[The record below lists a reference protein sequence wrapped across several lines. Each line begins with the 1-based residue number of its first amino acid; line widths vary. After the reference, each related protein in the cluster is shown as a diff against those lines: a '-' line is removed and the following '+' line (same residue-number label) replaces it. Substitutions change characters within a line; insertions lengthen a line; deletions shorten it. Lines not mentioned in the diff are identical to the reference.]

1 MADGPGHRG
10 RLIALI
16 AIEWAKQFRRTKTMA
31 TLGLVAGF
39 SLVLTVAL
47 AATGS
52 GQVEFVGDVPLVMV
66 PRTSGL
72 SVPIIALSSTM
83 KFFLPLA
90 VSLFAGEAVAGEAG
104 WGSLR
109 YVLARPVS
117 RTRVLWS
124 KAMVAAVLSV
134 ASVVVLTLVAV
145 VAGALA
151 FGWHP
156 LHVVD
161 GSSSTPGHPV
171 SATLTT
177 TAILGELG
185 LSTLYVAAGMASIFA
200 VAFFLSTMTRRPLVA
215 VAGGV
220 ALTIIS
226 RVFNADYLPGV
237 AVVDKY
243 MPNNDIDLWNYLFV
257 RPVVTDGI
265 VHFLMLQAVYFV
277 VFMGLAQW
285 WFTRKDILE

>member
-1 MADGPGHRG
+1 
-10 RLIALI
+10 LI
-16 AIEWAKQFRRTKTMA
+16 AIEWAKQFRRTRTLA
-31 TLGLVAGF
+31 TLGIVAGF
-39 SLVLTVAL
+39 AVALTVAL

-52 GQVEFVGDVPLVMV
+52 GRVEFVGDVPLVMV
-66 PRTSGL
+66 PKESGL
-72 SVPIIALSSTM
+72 SVPVIALSSTM
-83 KFFLPLA
+83 KFLLPLA

-124 KAMVAAVLSV
+124 KASVAGLLSVAAV
-134 ASVVVLTLVAV
+134 ATLTAAAL
-145 VAGALA
+145 VAGAVA

-156 LHVVD
+156 LHIID
-161 GSSSTPGHPV
+161 GGRSAPGHPV
-171 SATLTT
+171 STTLSTGSL
-177 TAILGELG
+177 LGELG
-185 LSTLYVAAGMASIFA
+185 ISTVYVTAGMASIFA
-200 VAFFLSTMTRRPLVA
+200 VAFFLSTTTRRPLVA

-237 AVVDKY
+237 SVVDKY

-257 RPVVTDGI
+257 RPAVTAGF
-265 VHFLMLQAVYFV
+265 VHFLVLQAVYFV

>member
-1 MADGPGHRG
+1 V
-10 RLIALI
+10 I
-16 AIEWAKQFRRTKTMA
+16 AIEWTKQFRRTRTYA
-31 TLGLVAGF
+31 TLAVVAAF
-39 SLVLTVAL
+39 SLILAVAL
-47 AATGS
+47 SATGS

-124 KAMVAAVLSV
+124 KASVAALLSVAAVVTLT
-134 ASVVVLTLVAV
+134 VVGV
-145 VAGALA
+145 VAGAVA

-156 LHVVD
+156 LHVID
-161 GSSSTPGHPV
+161 GSTSTPGHPV
-171 SATLTT
+171 GTTLSTGV
-177 TAILGELG
+177 LVGELG
-185 LSTLYVAAGMASIFA
+185 LSTLYVVAGMASIFA
-200 VAFFLSTMTRRPLVA
+200 VAFFLSTTTRRPLVA

-220 ALTIIS
+220 GLTIIS

-237 AVVDKY
+237 SVVDKY

-257 RPVVTDGI
+257 RPAVTTGFL
-265 VHFLMLQAVYFV
+265 HFLLLQLVYFV

-285 WFTRKDILE
+285 WFTRKDILG

>member
-1 MADGPGHRG
+1 M
-10 RLIALI
+10 I
-16 AIEWAKQFRRTKTMA
+16 AIEWAKQFRRTKTLVI
-31 TLGLVAGF
+31 LGIVAGF

-66 PRTSGL
+66 PKTSGL

-124 KAMVAAVLSV
+124 KASVAALLSV
-134 ASVVVLTLVAV
+134 MSVITLTVVAV
-145 VAGALA
+145 LAGSVA

-156 LHVVD
+156 LHIVD
-161 GSSSTPGHPV
+161 GSTSTPDHPI
-171 SATLTT
+171 STLLSPGTL
-177 TAILGELG
+177 LGELG
-185 LSTLYVAAGMASIFA
+185 GSSLYVVAGMASIFA
-200 VAFFLSTMTRRPLVA
+200 VAFFLSTVTRRPLVA

-220 ALTIIS
+220 ALTIVS

-237 AVVDKY
+237 SVVDKY

-257 RPVVTDGI
+257 RPVVTDGF
-265 VHFLMLQAVYFV
+265 VHFLVLQVVYFV

-285 WFTRKDILE
+285 WFTRKDLLD

>member
-1 MADGPGHRG
+1 M
-10 RLIALI
+10 I
-16 AIEWAKQFRRTKTMA
+16 AIEWTKQFRRTRTYA
-31 TLGLVAGF
+31 TLAVVAAF
-39 SLVLTVAL
+39 SLILVVAL

-124 KAMVAAVLSV
+124 KASVAGLLSVAAVVTLT
-134 ASVVVLTLVAV
+134 VVGV
-145 VAGALA
+145 VAGAVA

-156 LHVVD
+156 LHVID
-161 GSSSTPGHPV
+161 GSTSTPGHPV
-171 SATLTT
+171 GTTLSTGT
-177 TAILGELG
+177 LLGELS

-200 VAFFLSTMTRRPLVA
+200 VAFFLSTTTRRPLVA

-220 ALTIIS
+220 GLTIIS

-237 AVVDKY
+237 SVVDKY

-257 RPVVTDGI
+257 RPAVTAGF
-265 VHFLMLQAVYFV
+265 VHFLLLQLVYFV

-285 WFTRKDILE
+285 WFTRKDILG

>member
-1 MADGPGHRG
+1 V
-10 RLIALI
+10 I
-16 AIEWAKQFRRTKTMA
+16 AIEWAKQFRRTKTLV
-31 TLGLVAGF
+31 TLGFVAGF

-66 PRTSGL
+66 PKTSGL

-124 KAMVAAVLSV
+124 KASVAALLSV
-134 ASVVVLTLVAV
+134 ISVITLTVSAVL
-145 VAGALA
+145 AGGVA

-156 LHVVD
+156 LHIVD
-161 GSSSTPGHPV
+161 GSTSTPGHPV
-171 SATLTT
+171 SATL
-177 TAILGELG
+177 APGALLGELG
-185 LSTLYVAAGMASIFA
+185 GSSLYVIAGMASIFA
-200 VAFFLSTMTRRPLVA
+200 VAFFLSTVTRRPLVA

-237 AVVDKY
+237 SVVDKY

-257 RPVVTDGI
+257 RPVVTDGF
-265 VHFLMLQAVYFV
+265 VHFLVLQAVYFV

-285 WFTRKDILE
+285 WFTRKDILD

>member
-1 MADGPGHRG
+1 M
-10 RLIALI
+10 
-16 AIEWAKQFRRTKTMA
+16 
-31 TLGLVAGF
+31 
-39 SLVLTVAL
+39 
-47 AATGS
+47 
-52 GQVEFVGDVPLVMV
+52 GDVPLVMV

-124 KAMVAAVLSV
+124 KATVAALLSVAAVVTLT
-134 ASVVVLTLVAV
+134 VVGI
-145 VAGALA
+145 VAGTVA

-156 LHVVD
+156 LHVID
-161 GSSSTPGHPV
+161 GATSTPGRPV
-171 SATLTT
+171 GTTLSTG
-177 TAILGELG
+177 ALLGELG
-185 LSTLYVAAGMASIFA
+185 LSTLYVIAGMASIFA
-200 VAFFLSTMTRRPLVA
+200 VAFFLSTTTRRPLIA
-215 VAGGV
+215 MAGGV
-220 ALTIIS
+220 GLTIIS

-237 AVVDKY
+237 SVVDRY

-257 RPVVTDGI
+257 RPTVTDGI
-265 VHFLMLQAVYFV
+265 LHFLILQLAYVV

-285 WFTRKDILE
+285 WFLRKDILE